1 MPLNSRSNEKFYRN
15 SRVDIVSSVRCIKV
29 LILLPSTS
37 VLEWRSKFLQ
47 ADCRSAL
54 PLPSHL
60 LTIRPPDG
68 DGREALGSSFYVVRG
83 VLALRGDAVR
93 STYATAGGERRCDT
107 QGCVAL

>member
-1 MPLNSRSNEKFYRN
+1 MS
-15 SRVDIVSSVRCIKV
+15 
-29 LILLPSTS
+29 
-37 VLEWRSKFLQ
+37 FLQ

-83 VLALRGDAVR
+83 VVALGGDAVR
-93 STYATAGGERRCDT
+93 STEYIRHCGRGE
-107 QGCVAL
+107 AL